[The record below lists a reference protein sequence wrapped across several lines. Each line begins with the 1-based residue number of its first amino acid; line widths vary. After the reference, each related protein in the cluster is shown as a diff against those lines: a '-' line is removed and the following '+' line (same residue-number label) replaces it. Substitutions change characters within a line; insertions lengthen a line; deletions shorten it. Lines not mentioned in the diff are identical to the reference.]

1 MSNYNTY
8 EYTNLENGNTFNGK
22 LLSVKVTNLEDFTAS
37 VNHDFDSTYFLL
49 CTTNST
55 KSVSNKYSFSS
66 LQSYISQSIADVDSF
81 DGHFRGVFEHSGS
94 EGDSLCGSFSG
105 SLYGDMTGSFFGN
118 ADLNGKFNGDHSG
131 SFYGYHSGS
140 AKLTGSFK
148 GIIDTSSYAWSAS
161 YCDIVT
167 VDTASYAEESG
178 ISDFSEVS
186 RIATSSLK
194 LVSAPNVPLRVGSN
208 IKPVYFYDGIPYTC
222 SHYLQGITSSYAI
235 TSSYSYLAE
244 TSSYSAYSEEADIAN
259 TSSYSEMA
267 RTSSYS
273 ELAEGA
279 HRIINDDNFAVGSSL
294 YIKLTNSN
302 DYNVCNLR
310 LGFDETYFS
319 YVDFKCPSSGYY
331 SLTYEFILIT
341 FGDSRDEP
349 QCIVPNILKSVGD
362 NSYVSVVNNESY
374 IFNVFVNPRLD
385 VDLHT
390 AIDSKYTCKIEAV
403 KLEKDSEYRFKVKF
417 NPTPTSDQSEFFGA
431 YGLNLKIASYYTGIG
446 TAIGAPLEF
455 TEYEKTGF
463 SPTLELR
470 KLGEIDIYERFI
482 SGYTGSLST

>member
-49 CTTNST
+49 CTTNLT

-94 EGDSLCGSFSG
+94 EGDSLSGSFSG

-118 ADLNGKFNGDHSG
+118 ADLNGKFTGDHYG
-131 SFYGYHSGS
+131 RFYGYHSGS
-140 AKLTGSFK
+140 ANLTGSFK
-148 GIIDTSSYAWSAS
+148 GIIDTSSYALSAS

-167 VDTASYAEESG
+167 LDTASYAEESG

-186 RIATSSLK
+186 RIATSSFK
-194 LVSAPNVPLRVGSN
+194 LVSEPSVPLVVGSN
-208 IKPVYFYDGIPYTC
+208 IKPVYFFDGIPYTC

-279 HRIINDDNFAVGSSL
+279 NRIINDDNFTVGSSL

-310 LGFDETYFS
+310 SGFDETYFS
-319 YVDFKCPSSGYY
+319 YVDFICPSSGYY
-331 SLTYEFILIT
+331 SLTYEFILIP
-341 FGDSRDEP
+341 FGNNSLDKG
-349 QCIVPNILKSVGD
+349 QCIFPDILKRVGD
-362 NSYVSVVNNESY
+362 NSYASVVNNESY
-374 IFNVFVNPRLD
+374 IFNVFVNPRTD
-385 VDLHT
+385 VEFSLST
-390 AIDSKYTCKIEAV
+390 KYTCKIEAV
-403 KLEKDSEYRFKVKF
+403 KLEKDSGYRFKVKF
-417 NPTPTSDQSEFFGA
+417 NPTPTSEEYEFFGA

-446 TAIGAPLEF
+446 TAIGAPLEL

-463 SPTLELR
+463 IPTLELR
-470 KLGEIDIYERFI
+470 KIGEIDIYERFI
-482 SGYTGSLST
+482 SGYTGSLSS

>member
-118 ADLNGKFNGDHSG
+118 ADLNGKFTGDHSG

-148 GIIDTSSYAWSAS
+148 GIIDTSSYALSAS

-167 VDTASYAEESG
+167 VDTASYADESG

-208 IKPVYFYDGIPYTC
+208 NKPVYFYDGIPYTC

-279 HRIINDDNFAVGSSL
+279 HRIINDDNFTVGSSL

-302 DYNVCNLR
+302 EYNVCNLR

-319 YVDFKCPSSGYY
+319 YVDFICPSSGYY
-331 SLTYEFILIT
+331 SLTYEFILLQTGTSDIGESI
-341 FGDSRDEP
+341 FPD
-349 QCIVPNILKSVGD
+349 ILKRVGD
-362 NSYVSVVNNESY
+362 NSYASVVNNESHV
-374 IFNVFVNPRLD
+374 FNVYLNFGTES
-385 VDLHT
+385 T
-390 AIDSKYTCKIEAV
+390 APLSDKHTCKIDAV
-403 KLEKDSEYRFKVKF
+403 KLEKDSEYRFEVKF
-417 NPTPTSDQSEFFGA
+417 NAYPSSNHFGA
-431 YGLNLKIASYYTGIG
+431 YGLSCKIASYYTGIG
-446 TAIGAPLEF
+446 TAMGASALLLTDRERND
-455 TEYEKTGF
+455 F

-470 KLGEIDIYERFI
+470 KIGEIDIYERFI

>member
-49 CTTNST
+49 CTTNLT

-118 ADLNGKFNGDHSG
+118 ADLNGKFTGDHYG
-131 SFYGYHSGS
+131 RFYGYHSGS
-140 AKLTGSFK
+140 ANLTGSFK
-148 GIIDTSSYAWSAS
+148 GIIDTSSYALSAS

-167 VDTASYAEESG
+167 LDTASYAEESG

-186 RIATSSLK
+186 RIATSSFK
-194 LVSAPNVPLRVGSN
+194 LVSEPSVPLVVGSN
-208 IKPVYFYDGIPYTC
+208 IKPVYFFDGIPYTC

-279 HRIINDDNFAVGSSL
+279 NRIINDDNFTVGSSL
-294 YIKLTNSN
+294 YIKLTTSN
-302 DYNVCNLR
+302 VYNVCNLR

-319 YVDFKCPSSGYY
+319 YVDFICPSSGYY
-331 SLTYEFILIT
+331 SLTYEFILLQTGTSDIGESI
-341 FGDSRDEP
+341 FPD
-349 QCIVPNILKSVGD
+349 ILKRVGD
-362 NSYVSVVNNESY
+362 NSYASVVNNESHV
-374 IFNVFVNPRLD
+374 FNVYLNLGTELTVPLSD
-385 VDLHT
+385 KH
-390 AIDSKYTCKIEAV
+390 TCKIDAV
-403 KLEKDSEYRFKVKF
+403 KLEKDSEYRFEVKF
-417 NPTPTSDQSEFFGA
+417 NA
-431 YGLNLKIASYYTGIG
+431 YPSSNHFAPVGSSCKIASYYTGIA
-446 TAIGAPLEF
+446 TAMGASALLLTDRERND
-455 TEYEKTGF
+455 F

-470 KLGEIDIYERFI
+470 KIGEIDIYERFI